1 MPLDSLW
8 TMKKRV
14 WLSPVS
20 KNDIVRGTWS
30 ANGNTGDLLIS
41 YGDRRVEGF
50 YSYQSLTG
58 GKARALI
65 VEDVNNNGIYDVGDV
80 VFGGFSAKASFVA
93 RIPPVVSGRFTADP
107 DTGRFNL
114 FYGSTRYASG
124 SVFDPAEYF

>member
-1 MPLDSLW
+1 M
-8 TMKKRV
+8 
-14 WLSPVS
+14 S
-20 KNDIVRGTWS
+20 KNEIIRGAWS

-50 YSYQSLTG
+50 HSCQSLTG
-58 GKARALI
+58 GKVRALI
-65 VEDVNNNGIYDVGDV
+65 AEDVNNNAIYDAGDF

-93 RIPPVVSGRFTADP
+93 RIPPVAFGRFAADP

-114 FYGSTRYASG
+114 FYRSTRYASG